1 MHEKLQA
8 CNLGKGREM
17 SSKNRSFVDGLAS
30 AVEPSER
37 TSRLGLGVLGGRN
50 NRLAELA
57 SGAVV
62 NSPQELVDPA
72 RCRIWDR
79 HNRDYAA
86 LNPERCGDLIESI
99 LAQGRQEVPAIVRR
113 VSGDPACD
121 FEVICGARRHWS
133 VSWLRA
139 NNHPEI
145 RYLVEIRDLTDE
157 QAFRISDLE
166 NRAREDLSDIE
177 RARDYLR
184 ALDLYYGGRQK
195 DMAKRLNQSEA
206 WLSRYLDLARLP
218 ADLLGAF
225 ADPFELKISHVGA
238 LKPLLKP
245 EALRDAVLAKAL
257 ALREDREKGR
267 GSVPSAPPDVIRVL
281 TAAAREAE
289 SAGKAAPKR
298 TGKAAL
304 LLHNDAGTPLLR
316 VEAASR
322 REVTV
327 TFLCRKGGRRREA
340 EAALSRLLDQHWPE

>member
-1 MHEKLQA
+1 
-8 CNLGKGREM
+8 M
-17 SSKNRSFVDGLAS
+17 SSKNKSFVDGLTS
-30 AVEPSER
+30 AVEPVER
-37 TSRLGLGVLGGRN
+37 GPRLGLGVLGGRN

-72 RCRIWDR
+72 RCRIWER

-86 LNPERCGDLIESI
+86 LSRDRCEDLIESI

-113 VSGDPACD
+113 VASDPDHD

-133 VSWLRA
+133 VAWLRA

-157 QAFRISDLE
+157 QAFRVSDLE
-166 NRAREDLSDIE
+166 NRAREDLSDVE

-195 DMAKRLNQSEA
+195 DMARRLNQSEA

-218 ADLLGAF
+218 EELVGAF
-225 ADPFELKISHVGA
+225 ADPFELRISHIGA

-245 EALRDAVLAKAL
+245 EQTRAAVLEAALR
-257 ALREDREKGR
+257 LRRAREEGR
-267 GSVPSAPPDVIRVL
+267 GDVPLAPPDVIRAL
-281 TAAAREAE
+281 TAAAQPPRV
-289 SAGKAAPKR
+289 GKGAPKKSGMDPKIVR
-298 TGKAAL
+298 NQSGV
-304 LLHNDAGTPLLR
+304 PLLR
-316 VEAASR
+316 IDGKDRKAITLTLLPKEGGERGDVEAA
-322 REVTV
+322 
-327 TFLCRKGGRRREA
+327 LA
-340 EAALSRLLDQHWPE
+340 RLLDENWPK

>member
-1 MHEKLQA
+1 
-8 CNLGKGREM
+8 M
-17 SSKNRSFVDGLAS
+17 SSKNKSFVDGLTAS
-30 AVEPSER
+30 VEPTPR
-37 TSRLGLGVLGGRN
+37 GSRLGLGVLGGRN

-72 RCRIWDR
+72 RCRIWER

-86 LNPERCGDLIESI
+86 LNVERCEDLIESI

-113 VSGDPACD
+113 VTGDPEHD

-133 VSWLRA
+133 VAWLRA
-139 NNHPEI
+139 NNHPEV

-184 ALDLYYGGRQK
+184 ALGLYYGGRQK

-218 ADLLGAF
+218 EEIVGAF
-225 ADPFELKISHVGA
+225 ADPFELRISHIGA

-245 EALRDAVLAKAL
+245 AESRESVFTEARRIRDA
-257 ALREDREKGR
+257 REEGR
-267 GSVPSAPPDVIRVL
+267 AGIPGTPPDVIRAL
-281 TAAAREAE
+281 TAAARADRQ
-289 SAGKAAPKR
+289 KAAPKKSGSEPNVIR
-298 TGKAAL
+298 DSSGV
-304 LLHNDAGTPLLR
+304 PLLR
-316 VEAASR
+316 IDGKDR
-322 REVTV
+322 KGVTV
-327 TFLCRKGGRRREA
+327 TLLHKSGGSRADAEEA
-340 EAALSRLLDQHWPE
+340 LRALFEEHWPR

>member
-1 MHEKLQA
+1 
-8 CNLGKGREM
+8 M
-17 SSKNRSFVDGLAS
+17 SSKNKSFVDGLTA

-37 TSRLGLGVLGGRN
+37 APRLGVGVLGGRG

-72 RCRIWDR
+72 RCRIWER

-86 LNPERCGDLIESI
+86 LSQARCADLIESI

-113 VSGDPACD
+113 VAGDPAHD
-121 FEVICGARRHWS
+121 FEVICGARRHWA

-157 QAFRISDLE
+157 QAFRVSDLE
-166 NRAREDLSDIE
+166 NRARADLSDIE

-195 DMAKRLNQSEA
+195 DMARRLNQSEA

-218 ADLLGAF
+218 EELLAAF
-225 ADPFELKISHVGA
+225 ADPFELRLSHIGA

-245 EALRDAVLAKAL
+245 ETRRAVVLAEAQRLAAPRRDGRGGAVLSPPEVIRAL
-257 ALREDREKGR
+257 AA
-267 GSVPSAPPDVIRVL
+267 VAYPSERKLVAPR
-281 TAAAREAE
+281 
-289 SAGKAAPKR
+289 R
-298 TGKAAL
+298 TGSPAETVTG
-304 LLHNDAGTPLLR
+304 AGGAPLLR
-316 VEAASR
+316 IER
-322 REVTV
+322 RD
-327 TFLCRKGGRRREA
+327 RKGLTLTLLPKSGGSRAEA
-340 EAALSRLLDQHWPE
+340 EEALRRLLEEHWPE